1 LAFDKLGGIMPTI
14 VHGHKTIRGMDDCL
28 KYIDKTFG
36 KMVPGG
42 YLFSIY
48 PHDFTSSNS
57 TRYCNLFVN
66 DMLPWSFYPYLLY
79 QQESK
84 QDRCEQRL
92 LRDIKFLIE
101 NFVRGP
107 FLCGKEMT
115 IGDLMIAPFFER
127 ICVLKEFR
135 DFEVPHAEEYDKWHV
150 WRAMVTNHPAVYPT

>member
-1 LAFDKLGGIMPTI
+1 MYYRRIEVALGFRDEWSEKFRKIGGKIPTI
-14 VHGHKTIRGMDDCL
+14 VHGHTTVRGVDDCL

-79 QQESK
+79 QQTEPWPLPK
-84 QDRCEQRL
+84 P
-92 LRDIKFLIE
+92 K
-101 NFVRGP
+101 P
-107 FLCGKEMT
+107 
-115 IGDLMIAPFFER
+115 
-127 ICVLKEFR
+127 
-135 DFEVPHAEEYDKWHV
+135 
-150 WRAMVTNHPAVYPT
+150 